1 MNETLLL
8 LSTHAPNL
16 IGFILPPII
25 EVLNKDI
32 PADKMMTFKFLKFSF
47 EVEEKFMATL
57 AICLSAAAILN
68 ASNIAVGN
76 VEQVVASFGI
86 IFTESQAVYRLYFKD
101 SWLRDKI
108 QNTVKEEDPQLETP
122 ALG

>member
-1 MNETLLL
+1 MNETFIL
-8 LSTHAPNL
+8 LSTHSPNL
-16 IGFILPPII
+16 VGFILPPII

-32 PADKMMTFKFLKFSF
+32 AADKMMTFRFWKLSF

-68 ASNIAVGN
+68 AQNLAVGN
-76 VEQVVASFGI
+76 MEQAIASFGI

-108 QNTVKEEDPQLETP
+108 QNTVKTEDPQLETP
-122 ALG
+122 SLG